1 MVESARQ
8 ARRLFRMR
16 GGASLVIGAAMMV
29 VALCLA
35 SAVAVFAMRQD
46 ERAITSTPVLVD
58 EAAPSEQIV
67 EPSLAEPEM
76 PKYERFDIPQSPRN
90 TPEQSNLPPT
100 LPPEPAPQ
108 EEVLS
113 LVGEVPAANT
123 TTLVR
128 VKTCEGAIFALNAA
142 EKKMLELH
150 NQARA
155 ERGLGALCL
164 SPTLTRLARA
174 RSEDMLGR
182 DYFSHHTPEGATVMD
197 QMKRLG
203 YYGPNGYHLIGENIA
218 RGGDGTD
225 TDTSQHLFK
234 GFMHSPGHRENILR
248 EGFTEVGI
256 GARSGT
262 YRHYD
267 DTSTVYAVVFRG

>member
-1 MVESARQ
+1 
-8 ARRLFRMR
+8 MR
-16 GGASLVIGAAMMV
+16 TGGALLIIGAAMIV
-29 VALCLA
+29 IALCFA
-35 SAVAVFAMRQD
+35 AAVAMLAMRQD
-46 ERAITSTPVLVD
+46 EQARTSAPAPG
-58 EAAPSEQIV
+58 EATPSEPIA
-67 EPSLAEPEM
+67 EPGYAEPEI
-76 PKYERFDIPQSPRN
+76 PSHERFDIPQSPRN
-90 TPEQSNLPPT
+90 SPGQGNLPPAP
-100 LPPEPAPQ
+100 PPEPLPQ

-123 TTLVR
+123 TTLVE
-128 VKTCEGAIFALNAA
+128 VKTCEGDTFALNAA
-142 EKKMLELH
+142 EKRMLELH

-174 RSEDMLGR
+174 RSEDMLERG
-182 DYFSHHTPEGATVMD
+182 YFSHHTPEGTTVMD
-197 QMKRLG
+197 KVERLG
-203 YYGPNGYHLIGENIA
+203 YYGPNGYRVVGENIA

-225 TDTSQHLFK
+225 TDTSQHLFE

-248 EGFTEVGI
+248 GGFTEVGI

-267 DTSTVYAVVFRG
+267 DTSTIYTVVFGG